1 MWMWLNITNII
12 GYGGYITWYYNS
24 HRQYEEKILS
34 TENNQPK
41 KTMSKFWNWVS
52 PTIDRYIK
60 LTVKSVKMDKLRYWG
75 KTIM

>member
-1 MWMWLNITNII
+1 
-12 GYGGYITWYYNS
+12 
-24 HRQYEEKILS
+24 
-34 TENNQPK
+34 
-41 KTMSKFWNWVS
+41 MSKFWNWVS